1 MKNALKKLVAV
12 AVFCGAGVSISCGND
27 LGNSEMEGLAQD
39 EQPQLSAQ
47 TQALVE
53 LGEGLAP
60 RGGQPSEECK
70 KINAR
75 MAKDGRAMARTKQFK
90 AMIRTQAYKDLAH
103 DIVEMKKKGCS
114 MSPGGGGGGGEGGE
128 GGGINFE
135 CLSLQITAYQHQ
147 QALMATTEYKALE
160 KTKAYK
166 KLNADL
172 QEAQQKGCIKMV
184 TDILDTP

>member
-1 MKNALKKLVAV
+1 MKNALRKLVAV
-12 AVFCGAGVSISCGND
+12 AMFCGAGASVACGND
-27 LGNSEMEGLAQD
+27 LGNDEMAGLAQD
-39 EQPQLSAQ
+39 EQPQLTPQ
-47 TQALVE
+47 MQALVE
-53 LGEGLAP
+53 FGEDLAFA
-60 RGGQPSEECK
+60 GGQTSKECK

-114 MSPGGGGGGGEGGE
+114 MSPGGGGGDA

-147 QALMATTEYKALE
+147 QALMATPEYKALE

-172 QEAQQKGCIKMV
+172 QEAQQKGCIKMA

>member
-12 AVFCGAGVSISCGND
+12 AMLCGAGAAMSCGTEAVND
-27 LGNSEMEGLAQD
+27 DIFTPGLD
-39 EQPQLSAQ
+39 TQPQMRADV
-47 TQALVE
+47 QALVE
-53 LGEGLAP
+53 LGEDSALT
-60 RGGQPSEECK
+60 GGQPSEECK

-75 MAKDGRAMARTKQFK
+75 MAKHGRTMARTKQFK

-103 DIVEMKKKGCS
+103 DVVEMKKKGCS
-114 MSPGGGGGGGEGGE
+114 MSPGGSGDE

-135 CLSLQITAYQHQ
+135 CVTLQIKAYQHQ
-147 QALMATTEYKALE
+147 QALMATSEYKALE

-166 KLNADL
+166 RLNADL

-184 TDILDTP
+184 LDGFEVP